1 MITTEFIFFAATVVF
16 LLMLIGIIL
25 TMHEFEKLAIEDDQR
40 KDAASG
46 REALRTQENHAGR
59 S

>member
-1 MITTEFIFFAATVVF
+1 MITTEFIFFAAIVVF

-25 TMHEFEKLAIEDDQR
+25 TMHEFEKLVEEADQR
-40 KDAASG
+40 KAAGPGS
-46 REALRTQENHAGR
+46 EALRTQENHAGR